1 MVTKKGRFGTDP
13 YSIFL
18 NHGTSRT
25 PSPTVD
31 CALKIKSGMSRTL
44 SRQIFPLPVGEGQGE
59 GISRIFS
66 GSASYH
72 FFSKNWFDFAVFDNA
87 RWMFA
92 PT

>member
-31 CALKIKSGMSRTL
+31 CALKIKSGMSRTPSPTVDCALKIKSGMSRTL
-44 SRQIFPLPVGEGQGE
+44 SRQIFPLPPGEGQGE
-59 GISRIFS
+59 GTNPNI
-66 GSASYH
+66 
-72 FFSKNWFDFAVFDNA
+72 
-87 RWMFA
+87 
-92 PT
+92 